1 VGVDVRVRLARPYA
15 YPVFLTLLLLHRERR
30 DERSCRLE
38 YGPDW
43 DRYCQRVP
51 YRLIPKIY

>member
-1 VGVDVRVRLARPYA
+1 LTCGFGSPVPYA